1 MEKGI
6 PMFDPHE
13 DVINRQIAR
22 LCDKAEEGGY
32 DDDPD
37 FLEMIDRLYQKRA
50 EMYAG
55 RVNKTN
61 TYLPPL
67 PSLS

>member
-1 MEKGI
+1 MY
-6 PMFDPHE
+6 DPHE
-13 DVINRQIAR
+13 DILSRKIAR
-22 LCDKAEEGGY
+22 LCAKAEEEGY

-55 RVNKTN
+55 RVKTD